1 MAMPYINL
9 LAPSMGGIGP
19 IELSDLSKL
28 DKLKEGT
35 GVDFYAGRFYPKDSK
50 AIIEGLS
57 LGLISQT
64 PPWLTWEEIQDTQ
77 IWMIPAFENER
88 ILSMDVTIDRIDLWP
103 RDDED
108 PAEIPEF
115 NEDTNR
121 HQRAKESWRHDG
133 AGYSVDPSI
142 IVTQN
147 VVPPILFNGFV
158 GISEISGR
166 VSEYGFYDSELHIIN
181 ARDYGQQHKAEY
193 RNAEKYEI
201 KRLRE
206 DGIWT
211 RRTDE
216 LPKDENGALVFIDDG
231 PQGYPSHLKWDQAER
246 DYSKM
251 VHSDYT
257 KAGKYGN
264 DSWDYHTR
272 WVGEG
277 TEYGPEAG
285 LIAMRPSR
293 LDTIVLTVKVSCIT
307 AVIPDFI
314 IPPDTWTGIL
324 DYSTTALETFASN
337 QLLNQFWYFY
347 WPVRF
352 NGDLTGVRM
361 ENLLARAGINRVQ
374 NEDYRPPD
382 L

>member
-77 IWMIPAFENER
+77 IWMVPAFPNER

-103 RDDED
+103 RDEED

-147 VVPPILFNGFV
+147 VVPPILFN
-158 GISEISGR
+158 
-166 VSEYGFYDSELHIIN
+166 
-181 ARDYGQQHKAEY
+181 
-193 RNAEKYEI
+193 
-201 KRLRE
+201 
-206 DGIWT
+206 
-211 RRTDE
+211 
-216 LPKDENGALVFIDDG
+216 AL
-231 PQGYPSHLKWDQAER
+231 
-246 DYSKM
+246 
-251 VHSDYT
+251 
-257 KAGKYGN
+257 
-264 DSWDYHTR
+264 
-272 WVGEG
+272 
-277 TEYGPEAG
+277 
-285 LIAMRPSR
+285 
-293 LDTIVLTVKVSCIT
+293 
-307 AVIPDFI
+307 
-314 IPPDTWTGIL
+314 
-324 DYSTTALETFASN
+324 
-337 QLLNQFWYFY
+337 
-347 WPVRF
+347 
-352 NGDLTGVRM
+352 
-361 ENLLARAGINRVQ
+361 
-374 NEDYRPPD
+374 
-382 L
+382 